1 MLNSLKNGGNQ
12 KTEEDLRNEDDIKS
26 EDDLNNEDDLK
37 NWPIPPKKI
46 SVPSPPL
53 EKYLKFLLMTSQRD
67 NHTTIDV

>member
-37 NWPIPPKKI
+37 NWLSPPKKNF
-46 SVPSPPL
+46 PCPNSPHL
-53 EKYLKFLLMTSQRD
+53 
-67 NHTTIDV
+67 